1 MRPSVSTPVV
11 STLSTPVRSRSSTSE
26 EPVSMDTPLNLAK
39 SCNEVAFKMA
49 TFSFA
54 NQYTF
59 LNRTTNESLTF
70 SCEEVKT
77 VTAFF

>member
-1 MRPSVSTPVV
+1 MSFSTTSLSA
-11 STLSTPVRSRSSTSE
+11 STNCHAAIFPQYE